1 MKKDARKK
9 IILTPRETEVAISIL
24 KHFNAKKVAKELKIS
39 VAGVN
44 YFSSFLREKM
54 DVSNTVQA
62 ALMAKE
68 LGLLD
73 DY

>member
-1 MKKDARKK
+1 MKKDAREK
-9 IILTPRETEVAISIL
+9 IKLTRRETEVAISIL
-24 KHFNAKKVAKELKIS
+24 KHFNARKVAKELKIS
-39 VAGVN
+39 VSGVN

-62 ALMAKE
+62 AFMAKE

-73 DY
+73 DH